1 MPRCE
6 KKKGAAKC
14 PSQIIGG
21 RRGCPGG
28 GGRGAAG
35 RCGAVS
41 SAAAMK
47 EKGLKTSA
55 VSKEEFAEFD
65 HGDIPWLRNHPGLG

>member
-1 MPRCE
+1 
-6 KKKGAAKC
+6 
-14 PSQIIGG
+14 
-21 RRGCPGG
+21 
-28 GGRGAAG
+28 
-35 RCGAVS
+35 
-41 SAAAMK
+41 MK